1 VGGFGKQSKNCEMN
15 YRDGEMQN
23 LKCEVVEKSVRK
35 LLNASDCLLYFY
47 ALFTFQFFIQGE
59 LT

>member
-1 VGGFGKQSKNCEMN
+1 MN